1 MPPAIT
7 HPAMISVAVR
17 PNGGVMRSAVF
28 SGVFKGAGAGAGV
41 CLAVAV
47 AARTGF
53 FEGISAPLYWR
64 LI

>member
-17 PNGGVMRSAVF
+17 PNGGVIRSAVF
-28 SGVFKGAGAGAGV
+28 SGVFKGAGAGV